1 MYLEILVKTDTLG
14 NFIIE
19 NGASGELNNNNLR
32 KYGGISHQAFDSSGV
47 RG

>member
-1 MYLEILVKTDTLG
+1 MYLESLVKTDTLG

-32 KYGGISHQAFDSSGV
+32 RKKKKQLKWGY
-47 RG
+47 